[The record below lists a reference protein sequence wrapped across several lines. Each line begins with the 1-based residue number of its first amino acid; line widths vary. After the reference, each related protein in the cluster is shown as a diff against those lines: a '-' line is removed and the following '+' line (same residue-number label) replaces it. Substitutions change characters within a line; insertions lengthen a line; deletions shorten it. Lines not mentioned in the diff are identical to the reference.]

1 MVEWRAFVSRPM
13 YVSHSQPPQIF
24 TKLILK
30 QQWNWWWSQDC
41 GQYFDQVLDLN
52 LTGGSSGLLS
62 LFRDKMQCRCQNGI
76 VHCLLNMLSIR
87 TLLSNQPSLFSQN
100 VTINTWWS
108 VSFGMLSLFP
118 PFLDLKL
125 ILLGFFWFWISLL
138 LFLHCLYA
146 DVEGQLYLLGLS
158 LSLIWTCCRS
168 DFVKRLSPNIHIQ
181 IPHTS
186 LNILP

>member
-41 GQYFDQVLDLN
+41 GIFFDQVLDLN

-87 TLLSNQPSLFSQN
+87 TLLSNLVLTKYDHKYMVECVFWYAFFVSSLPWFETHLIRFFLVLN
-100 VTINTWWS
+100 ITVT
-108 VSFGMLSLFP
+108 
-118 PFLDLKL
+118 
-125 ILLGFFWFWISLL
+125 
-138 LFLHCLYA
+138 FLHCLYA

-168 DFVKRLSPNIHIQ
+168 DFVKHLSPNIHIQ

>member
-87 TLLSNQPSLFSQN
+87 TLLSNL
-100 VTINTWWS
+100 VLTKYDHKYM
-108 VSFGMLSLFP
+108 VVLFP

>member
-87 TLLSNQPSLFSQN
+87 TLLSNLVLTKYDHKYMVECVFWYAFFVSSLPWFETHFIRFFLVLN
-100 VTINTWWS
+100 ITVT
-108 VSFGMLSLFP
+108 FFALSLCWCWGP
-118 PFLDLKL
+118 TIPVGSFLV
-125 ILLGFFWFWISLL
+125 S
-138 LFLHCLYA
+138 
-146 DVEGQLYLLGLS
+146 
-158 LSLIWTCCRS
+158 
-168 DFVKRLSPNIHIQ
+168 N
-181 IPHTS
+181 
-186 LNILP
+186 LNMLQVWLCETFEP